1 MLIPKTIL
9 RGASLVSGDDSRCCL
24 DSVQVE
30 RRGKDISVR
39 ATNGHMALLVRTA
52 DQTPD
57 TAHAFD
63 RMIVDCEPVDQQ
75 ILLPAA
81 ACRSL
86 RTVTPKW
93 PDGTPSV
100 TAKTRLGECLAIE
113 EIFLITYTSYGVV
126 LQ

>member
-1 MLIPKTIL
+1 MLVQKTIL
-9 RGASLVSGDDSRCCL
+9 RGASLVSGTGSRWSL

-63 RMIVDCEPVDQQ
+63 RMPVA
-75 ILLPAA
+75 P
-81 ACRSL
+81 
-86 RTVTPKW
+86 V
-93 PDGTPSV
+93 
-100 TAKTRLGECLAIE
+100 E
-113 EIFLITYTSYGVV
+113 
-126 LQ
+126 